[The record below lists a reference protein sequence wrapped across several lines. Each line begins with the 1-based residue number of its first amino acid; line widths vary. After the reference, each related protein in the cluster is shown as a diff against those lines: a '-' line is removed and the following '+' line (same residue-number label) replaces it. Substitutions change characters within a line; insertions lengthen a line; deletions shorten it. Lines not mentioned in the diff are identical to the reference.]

1 MAGLPE
7 ITLAGTLTA
16 DPELNH
22 TDKNVPYVR
31 FTVACNDRR
40 FDPNTGRWEDLDVAF
55 LRCTAWRHLAQHIAA
70 SLTKGTRVLVTGVL
84 RQRSFDDADATTRT
98 VIEVEVTEVG
108 ASLKWVTVTVT
119 KSKPTT
125 AASQVDTADAWGAR

>member
-7 ITLAGTLTA
+7 ITMAGTLTA

-40 FDPNTGRWEDLDVAF
+40 YDPNSGRYEDLDVAF
-55 LRCTAWRHLAQHIAA
+55 LRCTAWRHLADHIAT
-70 SLTKGTRVLVTGVL
+70 SLTKGVRVMVTGTL
-84 RQRSFDDADATTRT
+84 RQRTFDDADGATRT
-98 VIEVEVTEVG
+98 VTEVDVIEVG
-108 ASLKWVTVTVT
+108 ASLKWAHVQVT
-119 KSKPTT
+119 KTSTHLRD
-125 AASQVDTADAWGAR
+125 AAEQVTR